1 MAIFVLVN
9 AHCSSSEFVNE
20 NAAKSLFTKFR
31 MHNHEFGIDGID
43 NSISDVQTNW
53 RSEYD
58 SN

>member
-1 MAIFVLVN
+1 MAIFVIVN
-9 AHCSSSEFVNE
+9 AYCSSSKFVNE

-31 MHNHEFGIDGID
+31 MYNHKFGVDSID
-43 NSISDVQTNW
+43 NSISNVQTNW